1 MSDFPP
7 KIVRAVIPN
16 DERPPKYLVDGD
28 GNIPQLEHEYGHGD
42 TFEGTLSQLG
52 RLAAGR
58 TLSVDFALQ
67 PQTPD
72 EIRYLAKPLCNDIE
86 LRNGYKWLSLHPGT
100 TR

>member
-1 MSDFPP
+1 MESLPQ

-16 DERPPKYLVDGD
+16 EERPPKYLVDGN
-28 GNIPQLEHEYGHGD
+28 GELPELVHEYGHGD

-52 RLAAGR
+52 RFAAGK
-58 TLSVDFALQ
+58 TLSVDFALKSQ
-67 PQTPD
+67 APH

-86 LRNGYKWLSLHPGT
+86 PRNGYVWSSVQPDL